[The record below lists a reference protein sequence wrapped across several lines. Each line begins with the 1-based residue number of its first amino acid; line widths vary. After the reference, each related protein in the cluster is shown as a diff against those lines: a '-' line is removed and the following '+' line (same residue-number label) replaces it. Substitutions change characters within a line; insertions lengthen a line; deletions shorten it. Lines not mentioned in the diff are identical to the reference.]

1 MIYNHQLKK
10 EEIDEILSYLELQ
23 TAQWGHALTQQGVSA
38 GVLFVVGS
46 ATVGPQNRGTSF
58 AHHRPVAPFMAL

>member
-1 MIYNHQLKK
+1 MYFHQIKK
-10 EEIDEILSYLELQ
+10 EEIDDLLSYLELQ
-23 TAQWGHALTQQGVSA
+23 TAQWGHSLQQAGVSA

-46 ATVGPQNRGTSF
+46 ATLGAQNRSSSF